1 MRSFLFKFGFSVVAT
16 IGLFYATVAQAQN
29 PSMSGMDRSVNG
41 MKSPIGHTF
50 TPPPPVPSAPYGLEQ
65 LDPSGPLFPGV
76 RIDDSDF
83 GPAPAPVYVD
93 GEIVA
98 DAFPVETEIQAYGL
112 EDFLT
117 LAANNNPTIRQ
128 ARLQISAQ
136 TAKALQAGLYP
147 NPTLNYIGEQIGV
160 DVEGN
165 TDSPGEFQGMTLRQR
180 FVTAGKLKLS
190 REKYMRRAHVS
201 EHLAMAQQFR
211 VCNDVRIHFFRA
223 LAAREIV
230 ALRKE
235 LLKTAEDSAVTAREL
250 YNLGQATRP
259 EVRKSS
265 IALQRSRLDVLAAE
279 NHYRESFRRL
289 VAIVGVDLA
298 DGVVSG
304 DLMPQCE
311 PISYQEAIQLVLS
324 ESPELAAARAK
335 LSADRVTVQR
345 EQVEWVPDIVAEG
358 GAGYNFEAKETTA
371 AAGVSIELPVF
382 DRNQGT
388 IRQAQLDY
396 RRQQEEI
403 RRTELML
410 QQDMANIYQQYL
422 TSLQIATEYDRVIV
436 PEAELAYQELLE
448 SYQSNRVNWP
458 TVLDAQMEYFDSRLV
473 RVQHLEQ
480 VRTNEVLVRGY
491 LLHGGLMAAPG
502 PTPPGHIDAV
512 AKPR

>member
-1 MRSFLFKFGFSVVAT
+1 MFNSALSIVAT
-16 IGLFYATVAQAQN
+16 AGIFCTAATAQMPLMGSKA
-29 PSMSGMDRSVNG
+29 
-41 MKSPIGHTF
+41 SPVGRTF
-50 TPPPPVPSAPYGLEQ
+50 TPPPPIPIAPHGLEQ
-65 LDPSGPLFPGV
+65 LDQSGPLFPGV
-76 RIDDSDF
+76 RIDASDHDAR
-83 GPAPAPVYVD
+83 PTPVYVD
-93 GEIVA
+93 GEMVSEV
-98 DAFPVETEIQAYGL
+98 FPMEIEVQGYRL
-112 EDFLT
+112 DDFLT
-117 LAANNNPTIRQ
+117 LAAQNNPTIRQ

-147 NPTLNYIGEQIGV
+147 NPILNYIGEQIGV
-160 DVEGN
+160 DAEGDK
-165 TDSPGEFQGMTLRQR
+165 DSPGEFQGMTMTQR

-201 EHLAMAQQFR
+201 EHLAITQQFR

-223 LAAREIV
+223 LAGREIV
-230 ALRKE
+230 ELRKE
-235 LLKTAEDSAVTAREL
+235 LLKTAEDGAVTTREL
-250 YNLGQATRP
+250 YNQGQATRP
-259 EVRKSS
+259 QVRKSS
-265 IALQRSRLDVLAAE
+265 ITLQRARLDVLAAE

-289 VAIVGVDLA
+289 LAIVGVDLT

-304 DLMPQCE
+304 DLMPQGD
-311 PISYQEAIQLVLS
+311 PISYQEAMSLVLA

-335 LSADRVTVQR
+335 LAADQVTIRR

-358 GAGYNFEAKETTA
+358 GAGYNFEAKETVA
-371 AAGVSIELPVF
+371 AAGVLVELPVF

-410 QQDMANIYQQYL
+410 HQQMANVYQQYL
-422 TSLQIATEYDRVIV
+422 TALQIATEYDRVII

-448 SYQSNRVNWP
+448 SYKANRVDWP
-458 TVLDAQMEYFDSRLV
+458 TVLDAQMEYFDSRLT
-473 RVQHLEQ
+473 RVQYLEQ

>member
-1 MRSFLFKFGFSVVAT
+1 MRLFLFKSGLSVVAT
-16 IGLFYATVAQAQN
+16 AGMFCTAASAQM
-29 PSMSGMDRSVNG
+29 PSMGGTGSA
-41 MKSPIGHTF
+41 IGRTY
-50 TPPPPVPSAPYGLEQ
+50 TPPPPMPSAPYGLDQ

-76 RIDDSDF
+76 RGDGSEF
-83 GPAPAPVYVD
+83 AGTPAPVYVD
-93 GEIVA
+93 GEMISE
-98 DAFPVETEIQAYGL
+98 AFPMETEVQGYGL
-112 EDFLT
+112 DDFLT
-117 LAANNNPTIRQ
+117 LAAQNNPTIRQ
-128 ARLQISAQ
+128 ARLQISSQ
-136 TAKALQAGLYP
+136 TATALQAGLYP
-147 NPTLNYIGEQIGV
+147 NPILNYLGEQIGV
-160 DVEGN
+160 DVEGDK
-165 TDSPGEFQGMTLRQR
+165 DSPGEFQGMAVSQR

-230 ALRKE
+230 ELRKE
-235 LLKTAEDSAVTAREL
+235 LLKTAEDGAVTAREL
-250 YNLGQATRP
+250 YNQGQATRP
-259 EVRKSS
+259 QVRKSS
-265 IALQRSRLDVLAAE
+265 IALQRARLDVLSAE
-279 NHYRESFRRL
+279 NHYRESFRQL
-289 VAIVGVDLA
+289 VAIVGVDWT
-298 DGVVSG
+298 DGIVSG

-311 PISYQEAIQLVLS
+311 PLSYQEAMSLVLT

-335 LSADRVTVQR
+335 LVADRVTVQR
-345 EQVEWVPDIVAEG
+345 EQVQWVPDIVAEG

-371 AAGVSIELPVF
+371 AARVSIELPVF

-403 RRTELML
+403 RRIELML
-410 QQDMANIYQQYL
+410 GQQMANVYQQYL
-422 TSLQIATEYDRVIV
+422 TALQIATEYDRVII

-448 SYQSNRVNWP
+448 SYKANRVDWP
-458 TVLDAQMEYFDSRLV
+458 TVLDAQMDYFDSRLT

>member
-1 MRSFLFKFGFSVVAT
+1 MRSFLFKSGLSVIAT
-16 IGLFYATVAQAQN
+16 AGIFCTAASAQM
-29 PSMSGMDRSVNG
+29 PSMSNTASA
-41 MKSPIGHTF
+41 IGRTF
-50 TPPPPVPSAPYGLEQ
+50 TPPPPVPSAPYGLDQ

-76 RIDDSDF
+76 RIDGSDF
-83 GPAPAPVYVD
+83 GSTPAPVYVD
-93 GEIVA
+93 GEMISE
-98 DAFPVETEIQAYGL
+98 AFPMETEVQGYRL
-112 EDFLT
+112 DDFLT
-117 LAANNNPTIRQ
+117 LAAQNNPTIRQ

-160 DVEGN
+160 DVEGDK
-165 TDSPGEFQGMTLRQR
+165 DSPGEFQGMTVSQR

-223 LAAREIV
+223 LAGREIV
-230 ALRKE
+230 ELRKE
-235 LLKTAEDSAVTAREL
+235 LLKTAEDGAVTAREL
-250 YNLGQATRP
+250 YNQGQATRP
-259 EVRKSS
+259 QVRKSS
-265 IALQRSRLDVLAAE
+265 IALQRARLDVLSAE

-289 VAIVGVDLA
+289 VAIVGVDLT

-304 DLMPQCE
+304 DLMPQGE
-311 PISYQEAIQLVLS
+311 PLSYQEAMSLVLT

-335 LSADRVTVQR
+335 LAADRITVRR

-410 QQDMANIYQQYL
+410 GQQMANVYQQYL
-422 TSLQIATEYDRVIV
+422 TALQIATEYDRVII

-448 SYQSNRVNWP
+448 SYKANRVDWP
-458 TVLDAQMEYFDSRLV
+458 TVLDAQMDYFDSRLT

>member
-1 MRSFLFKFGFSVVAT
+1 ME
-16 IGLFYATVAQAQN
+16 
-29 PSMSGMDRSVNG
+29 G
-41 MKSPIGHTF
+41 MKSHSEAMRSPIGRTF
-50 TPPPPVPSAPYGLEQ
+50 IPPPPVPSPPYGVQ
-65 LDPSGPLFPGV
+65 GLDPSGPLFPEE
-76 RIDDSDF
+76 RIHGGDF
-83 GPAPAPVYVD
+83 PAAPAPVYVD
-93 GEIVA
+93 GDRVPDTFAMEAEVQGY
-98 DAFPVETEIQAYGL
+98 DL
-112 EDFLT
+112 SDFLT
-117 LAANNNPTIRQ
+117 LAARNNPTIRQ

-147 NPTLNYIGEQIGV
+147 NPTINYIGEQIGV
-160 DVEGN
+160 DVEGDK
-165 TDSPGEFQGMTLRQR
+165 DSPGEFQGMTVRQR

-223 LAAREIV
+223 LAAREKV
-230 ALRKE
+230 QLRKE
-235 LLKTAEDSAVTAREL
+235 LLKAAEDGAVTAREL

-259 EVRKSS
+259 AVRKSS
-265 IALQRSRLDVLAAE
+265 IALQRARLDVLTAE

-289 VAIVGVDLA
+289 VAIVGVDLT
-298 DGVVSG
+298 DGLVSG
-304 DLMPQCE
+304 DLMPEGE
-311 PISYQEAIQLVLS
+311 PISYREAVSLVLS

-335 LSADRVTVQR
+335 LAADRVTVRR
-345 EQVEWVPDIVAEG
+345 EQVEWIPDIVAEG

-371 AAGVSIELPVF
+371 AAGVSIELPIF

-388 IRQAQLDY
+388 IRQAQLDL

-410 QQDMANIYQQYL
+410 QQEMANIYQQYL
-422 TSLQIATEYDRVIV
+422 TALQIASEYDRVII
-436 PEAELAYQELLE
+436 PEAKLAYQELLQ
-448 SYQSNRVNWP
+448 SYKANRVDWP
-458 TVLDAQMEYFDSRLV
+458 TVLDAQVEYFDSRLT
-473 RVQHLEQ
+473 RVQYLEQ
-480 VRTNEVLVRGY
+480 VRTNEVLIRGY